1 MTLQELFDKIGQN
14 PDFLLFYFMVIPFT
28 TLLAGILGKGEG
40 HISPWKYLYAVLIYL
55 VSIPGIFAVA
65 LNIYF
70 FLFQRRDLMQTDVYL
85 QILPV
90 LVMVITIFLIRRNV
104 DLALVP
110 GFDKLSGLWMMLFAT
125 FSFMWFIDRTRI
137 MIFSYM
143 PFQYVIGFF
152 LLMFGIIYLGWRKFL
167 SK

>member
-14 PDFLLFYFMVIPFT
+14 PDFLLFYFMVIPVT

-40 HISPWKYLYAVLIYL
+40 HLSPWKYLYAVLIYL

>member
-14 PDFLLFYFMVIPFT
+14 PDFLLFYFMVIPVT

-90 LVMVITIFLIRRNV
+90 FVLVITIFLIRRNV

>member
-14 PDFLLFYFMVIPFT
+14 PDFLLFYFMVIPVT